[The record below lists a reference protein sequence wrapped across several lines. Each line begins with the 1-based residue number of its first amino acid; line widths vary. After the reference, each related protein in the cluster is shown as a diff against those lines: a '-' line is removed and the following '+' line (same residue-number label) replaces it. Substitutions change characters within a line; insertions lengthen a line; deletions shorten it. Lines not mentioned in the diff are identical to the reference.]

1 MLHVDFY
8 SFCRYNIRS
17 VVIVA
22 QQKKRRKEEEKGM
35 KNQSSDRQNR
45 QTQTDT
51 AIRTARLAIRLAII
65 TIPPPTSP

>member
-22 QQKKRRKEEEKGM
+22 QQKKRRKEEEEEKGM
-35 KNQSSDRQNR
+35 RNQSSDRQNR

-51 AIRTARLAIRLAII
+51 AI
-65 TIPPPTSP
+65 